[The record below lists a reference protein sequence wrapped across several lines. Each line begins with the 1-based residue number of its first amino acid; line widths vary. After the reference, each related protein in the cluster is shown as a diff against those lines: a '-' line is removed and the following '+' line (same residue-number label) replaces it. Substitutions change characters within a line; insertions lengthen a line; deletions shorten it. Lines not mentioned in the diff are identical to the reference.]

1 MLCDSTPNPRHADAV
16 EAVLGSQKTRH
27 VAVHHVCAVN
37 IIGSSFPNEVLY
49 EERDIER
56 SPVNCQ
62 EDCDER
68 ESEYVAPK
76 VLARTLSTPNFWG
89 EIQPVAGPKA
99 CQVRTADGA

>member
-68 ESEYVAPK
+68 VGVRGPECACSNAFHPD
-76 VLARTLSTPNFWG
+76 LWG
-89 EIQPVAGPKA
+89 EIQLVAGPKA